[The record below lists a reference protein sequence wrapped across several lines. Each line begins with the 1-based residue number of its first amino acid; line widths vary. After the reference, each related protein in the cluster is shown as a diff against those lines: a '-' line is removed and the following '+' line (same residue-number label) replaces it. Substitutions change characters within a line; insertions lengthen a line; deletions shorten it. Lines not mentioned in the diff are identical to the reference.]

1 MMKIFIAILLAFS
14 MIMGCSSVRKGY
26 VKRTGDARGEPISA
40 TADVKN
46 IDNKANISQK
56 VDKPKHRFSDT
67 TYIYL
72 SKMEQPKRASNSD
85 FQKAVQIYEAGDYD
99 TSCELFNGMRTEFT
113 ESDEIYYDV
122 MFYCSECMIIEDDLY
137 GAESILKELLVNPQT
152 NNTIRQ
158 KVLVRLG
165 QVYCVLGNSEM
176 ASTLFKKLKQ
186 EYPNSVYLPLAN
198 CESVAE

>member
-1 MMKIFIAILLAFS
+1 
-14 MIMGCSSVRKGY
+14 
-26 VKRTGDARGEPISA
+26 
-40 TADVKN
+40 
-46 IDNKANISQK
+46 
-56 VDKPKHRFSDT
+56 
-67 TYIYL
+67 
-72 SKMEQPKRASNSD
+72 
-85 FQKAVQIYEAGDYD
+85 
-99 TSCELFNGMRTEFT
+99 
-113 ESDEIYYDV
+113 